1 MAANRPHGHAYA
13 DPTAPR
19 AAGICDRCG
28 FRYFLRDL
36 RWQYQWAGAQ
46 LINLQL
52 RVCDKCLDEPSAFL
66 KTIVLPPDPPPLFN
80 IRPEYAAS
88 LETDLFV
95 DETTGVPF
103 ADEVTETPLMRE
115 SDGSP
120 QSPPYED
127 NP

>member
-1 MAANRPHGHAYA
+1 M
-13 DPTAPR
+13 
-19 AAGICDRCG
+19 I
-28 FRYFLRDL
+28 FR
-36 RWQYQWAGAQ
+36 
-46 LINLQL
+46 I
-52 RVCDKCLDEPSAFL
+52 L